1 MADEHV
7 AKVVADEVLK
17 ERIGIIAGVDL
28 VLLEHLVGEIG
39 TCLEGETLR
48 LAEGVVTVEEDVL
61 DLERQVSGPVLW
73 QRLRLGRWRE
83 RG

>member
-1 MADEHV
+1 
-7 AKVVADEVLK
+7 
-17 ERIGIIAGVDL
+17 

-61 DLERQVSGPVLW
+61 DLKCEGAASQWACAVATAAARAMA
-73 QRLRLGRWRE
+73 
-83 RG
+83 